1 MIERIRK
8 KYAMTEKGAK
18 DYVAA
23 VFWSVLV
30 NISKMLPVGVLA
42 TALSGIV
49 EALTN
54 GTDPRAGLTR
64 FLVAGILAL
73 AALFVTFLIQYKA
86 LYEATYRESANR
98 RIRLAEV
105 LRQLPLSFFGNRD
118 LTDLTTTIM
127 GDTETLEKAF
137 SHFYPA
143 MHGALISTALI
154 SAGMLLYDWRMALA
168 LLWVV
173 PASLLM
179 VYLSRRM
186 EKRHIKKG
194 LVTRRA
200 ATDAMQEVL
209 ECAPEIKACN
219 QKARYI
225 ADLNRRLDEAEQ
237 DTIRGELF
245 TGSVVTAAQSFLKLG
260 IATTVLTGVT
270 LMSRGDLALIP
281 FLMFLIAATRVYD
294 PIGSMFAN
302 MAAVF
307 ACEVRI
313 ERMQE
318 IENEKRMTGMT
329 EYDPDGYDIRFEH
342 VTFAY
347 REKEDVLRDV
357 SFTAKQ
363 GQVTAL
369 VGPSGG
375 GKSTA
380 ARLAARFWDIAE
392 GTVRLGGVD
401 VSTVDGEALL
411 KNYAIVF
418 QDVVLFADT
427 VMENIRLGKRDAT
440 DEEVLAAAKVPWMLP
455 TF

>member
-18 DYVAA
+18 DYVSA

-54 GTDPRAGLTR
+54 GTDPGAGLTR
-64 FLVAGILAL
+64 FLIAGVLAL
-73 AALFVTFLIQYKA
+73 AALFVTFLIQYRA

-225 ADLNRRLDEAEQ
+225 ADLNRRLDEAER

-245 TGSVVTAAQSFLKLG
+245 TGSVVTAAQSFLSW
-260 IATTVLTGVT
+260 ASPPPS
-270 LMSRGDLALIP
+270 SRG
-281 FLMFLIAATRVYD
+281 
-294 PIGSMFAN
+294 
-302 MAAVF
+302 
-307 ACEVRI
+307 
-313 ERMQE
+313 
-318 IENEKRMTGMT
+318 
-329 EYDPDGYDIRFEH
+329 
-342 VTFAY
+342 
-347 REKEDVLRDV
+347 
-357 SFTAKQ
+357 
-363 GQVTAL
+363 
-369 VGPSGG
+369 
-375 GKSTA
+375 
-380 ARLAARFWDIAE
+380 
-392 GTVRLGGVD
+392 
-401 VSTVDGEALL
+401 
-411 KNYAIVF
+411 
-418 QDVVLFADT
+418 
-427 VMENIRLGKRDAT
+427 
-440 DEEVLAAAKVPWMLP
+440 
-455 TF
+455 